1 MTNLHR
7 GEIEAHLGGQTYRLV
22 LTLGAL
28 AELEHAFGA
37 GDLVG
42 LAGRFEAGRM
52 RARDLVA
59 IIGCG
64 LRGAGAA
71 LSDDEVAGLSHA
83 ERDSLCAGRRRRATD
98 FLFKRRWRRPHG
110 RARRRGDHAFVARA
124 GWSPGHCR
132 RWAGG
137 ANKRDCEYI
146 SGGCG
151 KFPPVAGANRFHV
164 GARCCA
170 RSARPMKRRAAPRT
184 QVQEND
190 RFSRCAFPA
199 RHRVE
204 EPGRSTKKDRCC
216 DAWLGTRS
224 AKCAVGKVHAPF

>member
-1 MTNLHR
+1 MMTNLHR

-71 LSDDEVAGLSHA
+71 LSDYEVAGLSHA
-83 ERDSLCAGRRRRATD
+83 NGLPGYVDV
-98 FLFKRRWRRPHG
+98 
-110 RARRRGDHAFVARA
+110 VARLLA
-124 GWSPGHCR
+124 ATFGEAPVPH
-132 RWAGG
+132 
-137 ANKRDCEYI
+137 
-146 SGGCG
+146 
-151 KFPPVAGANRFHV
+151 PPKPQA
-164 GARCCA
+164 
-170 RSARPMKRRAAPRT
+170 
-184 QVQEND
+184 
-190 RFSRCAFPA
+190 
-199 RHRVE
+199 
-204 EPGRSTKKDRCC
+204 
-216 DAWLGTRS
+216 L
-224 AKCAVGKVHAPF
+224 